1 MIDRRTIA
9 WLMAAALGLAAASAG
24 AQVPPPLPGAASLRP
39 TAPPPLPGAA
49 SVRPQAPLPLAAAA
63 SPTAVEPGADD
74 GLVQLDFND
83 VELNVVIDTIAR
95 LTNKN
100 FIYDDRVRGR
110 VTIVSPTRISV
121 AQAYAVF
128 ESVLNVKGFTTVMG
142 PGGSIKIVPV
152 RDAKESAIDTV
163 AAPTPTPDIDTFVT
177 RLIPLKYIDSD
188 AISNSL
194 KPLVSKDAALLSYPP
209 TNTIILTD
217 SASNIRRILSIL
229 DAIDIETFKEEL
241 TLLKVIHADAATLG
255 QQIADVYGGEVSSTG
270 GAGASALRSPR
281 PRTQPQ
287 IPGMPTPAQGGPGGA
302 DQQRDRVRIITD
314 ARTNSLIILSS
325 RTRLEDIRR
334 LVSKLDVPVTGG
346 GRIHVYYLK
355 NADAEELAETL
366 NSVISGQPVA
376 SKKGAGGAQQ
386 PGGVAPATAQAL
398 RAAVTELAEG
408 VSITAD
414 KPTNALIIQA
424 SQEGFATAKQVI
436 EKLDIRRPQV
446 LVEALIMEVTISNNE
461 QLGLNGIVR
470 HVGSTD
476 LTVASLTDSAGRP
489 KVFGTNTTST
499 TTSAASGGSGEV
511 TDSVLSNLLV
521 VAAKNSLRY
530 AAESTPT
537 GIATAIG
544 GSLIEAILR
553 ASANLNNANILSAPH
568 ILTSDNEEAEIK
580 VGNNIPIISSRV
592 QSASG
597 VANATGNLA
606 TSVNVERQDIG
617 ITLRVT
623 PQISEGDT
631 LRLKIFQEITN
642 INRGLIADTGD
653 PNQVGVPL
661 SSRKIENNVVVSD
674 GETVVIGGLLDNNQ
688 QNTENKVPWLG
699 DIPFLGWA
707 FKSTT
712 DTLTKINLLVFL
724 TPHIVRNAADL
735 EQQSIRKRSEF
746 ERESA
751 EGIDKTKD
759 ELEQEDARRENAMD
773 KGIPYEA
780 PEYSGNAVRDQLATF
795 SKKYPVERMGEI
807 ERQQTTERELR
818 EKAESES
825 EQASKWGVLAAIFR
839 LEGAART
846 QLTEL
851 VDAGYD
857 GTLVSNQQGGT
868 VFYELRLGP
877 YDTTEQ
883 ANHVADAVRRGY
895 GLSPTV
901 IQLETEGG
909 GATP

>member
-1 MIDRRTIA
+1 MHERRSIA
-9 WLMAAALGLAAASAG
+9 WLLAAALGLGTLAAR
-24 AQVPPPLPGAASLRP
+24 AQVPPPPGPAG
-39 TAPPPLPGAA
+39 PP
-49 SVRPQAPLPLAAAA
+49 AAAPA
-63 SPTAVEPGADD
+63 ADD

-83 VELNVVIDTIAR
+83 VELGVVIDTIAK

-110 VTIVSPTRISV
+110 VTIVSPTRIPV

-128 ESVLNVKGFTTVMG
+128 ESVLNVKGFTTVAG

-163 AAPTPTPDIDTFVT
+163 AAPTPTPDIDTYVT
-177 RLIPLKYIDSD
+177 RLIPLKYIDAD
-188 AISNSL
+188 AIANSL

-217 SASNIRRILSIL
+217 SAANIRRILSIL
-229 DAIDIETFKEEL
+229 AAIDVETFKEEL
-241 TLLKVIHADAATLG
+241 TLLKVLHADAATLA
-255 QQIADVYGGEVSSTG
+255 QQIADIYGGEVSSTS
-270 GAGASALRSPR
+270 ATGASALRSAR
-281 PRTQPQ
+281 QRTQPQ
-287 IPGMPTPAQGGPGGA
+287 IPGVPTPAGVAGGGGE
-302 DQQRDRVRIITD
+302 QQRDRVRIITD
-314 ARTNSLIILSS
+314 ARTNSLIVLSS
-325 RTRLEDIRR
+325 RTRIDDIRR
-334 LVSKLDVPVTGG
+334 LVAKLDVPVTGG

-366 NSVISGQPVA
+366 NAVVSGQPA
-376 SKKGAGGAQQ
+376 APKGGAGGATT
-386 PGGVAPATAQAL
+386 PAGAIGPAAAQAL

-408 VSITAD
+408 VTITAD
-414 KPTNALIIQA
+414 KPTNSLIIQA

-446 LVEALIMEVTISNNE
+446 LVEALIMEVTVSNNQ
-461 QLGLNGIVR
+461 QLGLNSVLS
-470 HVGSTD
+470 HVGTTSF
-476 LTVASLTDSAGRP
+476 TVASLTDSSGRP
-489 KVFGTNTTST
+489 KIFGSSNSSSSSSTSGT
-499 TTSAASGGSGEV
+499 TTGTTASATGGAFDDV
-511 TDSVLSNLLV
+511 TDSILSNLIA
-521 VAAKNSLRY
+521 VAKRSTLY
-530 AAESTPT
+530 AADGTPA
-537 GIATAIG
+537 GLATAVG
-544 GSLIEAILR
+544 GSLIEGILR
-553 ASANLNNANILSAPH
+553 ASENLNNANILSAPH

-592 QSASG
+592 QSAAG
-597 VANATGNLA
+597 VTNATGNLA

-623 PQISEGDT
+623 PQISEGES

-653 PNQVGVPL
+653 PSQVGVPL

-712 DTLTKINLLVFL
+712 DTLSKINLLVFL
-724 TPHIVRNAADL
+724 TPHIVRNEADL
-735 EQQSIRKRSEF
+735 EQQSIRKREEF
-746 ERESA
+746 QRESA
-751 EGIDKTKD
+751 QAIKQTQD
-759 ELEQEDARRENAMD
+759 ELDQEDARREEAEA
-773 KGIPYEA
+773 KGVPYE
-780 PEYSGNAVRDQLATF
+780 PPKYTGNAIRDELSQLSAR
-795 SKKYPVERMGEI
+795 YPLARMGEI
-807 ERQQTTERELR
+807 EAQQAAERDRRQRE
-818 EKAESES
+818 ENESDHGP
-825 EQASKWGVLAAIFR
+825 KWGVLAAIFR
-839 LEGAART
+839 SESAARS

-857 GTLVSNQQGGT
+857 GTLLSSQQGGA

-877 YDTTEQ
+877 YDTNEQ
-883 ANHVADAVRRGY
+883 ANHAAEAVRRGY

-901 IQLETEGG
+901 IQIEAAP
-909 GATP
+909 GAGAP

>member
-1 MIDRRTIA
+1 MTRGGNMIDRRTIA

-24 AQVPPPLPGAASLRP
+24 AQ
-39 TAPPPLPGAA
+39 APPPLPGAA
-49 SVRPQAPLPLAAAA
+49 NVRTQAPPPLPGAANVRTQAPPPLPAAA
-63 SPTAVEPGADD
+63 SSTAVEPGADD

-95 LTNKN
+95 LTDKN

-229 DAIDIETFKEEL
+229 AAIDIETFKEEL
-241 TLLKVIHADAATLG
+241 TLLKVIHADAATLA
-255 QQIADVYGGEVSSTG
+255 QQIADIYGGEVSSTG
-270 GAGASALRSPR
+270 GSGASALRSPR
-281 PRTQPQ
+281 PRAQPQ
-287 IPGMPTPAQGGPGGA
+287 IPGIPNPAQGGLGGA

-366 NSVISGQPVA
+366 NSVISGQPIA
-376 SKKGAGGAQQ
+376 PKKGAGGAQQ
-386 PGGVAPATAQAL
+386 AGGIAPATAQAL

-436 EKLDIRRPQV
+436 EKLDIRRAQV
-446 LVEALIMEVTISNNE
+446 LVEALIMEVDVSNNE
-461 QLGLNGIVR
+461 DLGLNSLYRAGGIT
-470 HVGSTD
+470 VGSR
-476 LTVASLTDSAGRP
+476 TDSGVVQNIFESAES
-489 KVFGTNTTST
+489 GTTP
-499 TTSAASGGSGEV
+499 AAPGGNFTE
-511 TDSVLSNLLV
+511 TAISNLIV
-521 VAAKNSLRY
+521 VAAKNTLRSGGNPLI
-530 AAESTPT
+530 AA
-537 GIATAIG
+537 G
-544 GSLIEAILR
+544 GTLIEGILR

-642 INRGLIADTGD
+642 INSALQRQVGSAD
-653 PNQVGVPL
+653 QVGVPL

-674 GETVVIGGLLDNNQ
+674 GETVVIGGLLDNQ
-688 QNTENKVPWLG
+688 QSAGENKAPWLG
-699 DIPFLGWA
+699 DIPFLGWV
-707 FKSTT
+707 FKSTS
-712 DTLTKINLLVFL
+712 DKLAKINLLVFL

-735 EQQSIRKRSEF
+735 EQQSIRKRAEF

-773 KGIPYEA
+773 KGIPYEPA
-780 PEYSGNAVRDQLATF
+780 ESTGNAVRDKLSTLTRR
-795 SKKYPVERMGEI
+795 YPVERMGEI
-807 ERQQTTERELR
+807 ERQQTTENERR
-818 EKAESES
+818 EKAESDSES
-825 EQASKWGVLAAIFR
+825 AQAPKWGVLAAIFR

-857 GTLVSNQQGGT
+857 GTLVSNQQGGA

-877 YDTTEQ
+877 YATTEQ
-883 ANHVADAVRRGY
+883 ASHVAEAVRHGY

-901 IQLETEGG
+901 IQLEAEGG

>member
-9 WLMAAALGLAAASAG
+9 WLLAAAVGLSPGPVLGEA
-24 AQVPPPLPGAASLRP
+24 PPALPGAASAAD
-39 TAPPPLPGAA
+39 AP
-49 SVRPQAPLPLAAAA
+49 
-63 SPTAVEPGADD
+63 ADD

-110 VTIVSPTRISV
+110 VTIVSPTRIPV

-128 ESVLNVKGFTTVMG
+128 ESVLNVKGFTTVTG

-163 AAPTPTPDIDTFVT
+163 PAPTPTPDADTFVT
-177 RLIPLKYIDSD
+177 RLIPLKYIDAD

-217 SASNIRRILSIL
+217 SASNIRRILSIIA
-229 DAIDIETFKEEL
+229 AIDIETFKEEL
-241 TLLKVIHADAATLG
+241 TLLKVLHADAATLA
-255 QQIADVYGGEVSSTG
+255 QQIADIYGGEVSSTG
-270 GAGASALRSPR
+270 AAGPSALRAAR
-281 PRTQPQ
+281 TRTQPQ
-287 IPGMPTPAQGGPGGA
+287 VPGVPTPAGAGGE
-302 DQQRDRVRIITD
+302 QQRDRVRIITD

-325 RTRLEDIRR
+325 RTRIEDIRR
-334 LVSKLDVPVTGG
+334 LVAKLDVPVTGG

-366 NSVISGQPVA
+366 NAVISGQPA
-376 SKKGAGGAQQ
+376 APKSGAGGGASG
-386 PGGVAPATAQAL
+386 PGITPAAAQAL

-446 LVEALIMEVTISNNE
+446 LVEALIMEVAVSNNE
-461 QLGLNGIVR
+461 QLGLNGLYR
-470 HVGSTD
+470 HVGDASFA
-476 LTVASLTDSAGRP
+476 VGSLTDSAGRP
-489 KVFGTNTTST
+489 TVFGSGTSTST
-499 TTSAASGGSGEV
+499 TGTTSSSGSGDV
-511 TDSVLSNLLV
+511 TDSVLSNLIA

-530 AAESTPT
+530 GT
-537 GIATAIG
+537 GPAGALTAVG
-544 GSLIEAILR
+544 GSLIEGILR
-553 ASANLNNANILSAPH
+553 ASENLNSANILSAPH

-592 QSASG
+592 QSAAG
-597 VANATGNLA
+597 VTNATGNLA

-653 PNQVGVPL
+653 PSQVGVPL

-699 DIPFLGWA
+699 DVPFLGWA
-707 FKSTT
+707 FKSTS
-712 DTLTKINLLVFL
+712 DTLQKINLLVFL

-735 EQQSIRKRSEF
+735 EHQSIRKRDEF

-751 EGIDKTKD
+751 QAISETED
-759 ELEQEDARRENAMD
+759 EIEKEEARREEAAD
-773 KGIPYEA
+773 KGVAYEE
-780 PEYSGNAVRDQLATF
+780 PEYSGNAVRDQLKQLSTR
-795 SKKYPVERMGEI
+795 YPLERMSEI
-807 ERQQTTERELR
+807 ETLQTSERERLER
-818 EKAESES
+818 EA
-825 EQASKWGVLAAIFR
+825 AAADRGPKWGVLAALYR
-839 LEGAART
+839 SEDSARE

-857 GTLVSNQQGGT
+857 GTLVSNPQGGA

-877 YDTTEQ
+877 YDTTEK
-883 ANHVADAVRRGY
+883 AGRAAEAVRRGY
-895 GLSPTV
+895 GLSTTV
-901 IQLETEGG
+901 IQLDAGE
-909 GATP
+909 AAP

>member
-9 WLMAAALGLAAASAG
+9 WLLAAAVGLA
-24 AQVPPPLPGAASLRP
+24 PGAARAQA
-39 TAPPPLPGAA
+39 TAPIPGAA
-49 SVRPQAPLPLAAAA
+49 PTAAA
-63 SPTAVEPGADD
+63 PADD

-83 VELNVVIDTIAR
+83 VELNAVIDTIAR

-110 VTIVSPTRISV
+110 VTIVSPTRIPV

-128 ESVLNVKGFTTVMG
+128 ESVLNVKGFTTVAG

-163 AAPTPTPDIDTFVT
+163 PAPTPTPDADTFVT
-177 RLIPLKYIDSD
+177 RLIPLQYIDAD

-217 SASNIRRILSIL
+217 SASNIRRILSIIA
-229 DAIDIETFKEEL
+229 AIDIETFKEEL
-241 TLLKVIHADAATLG
+241 TLLKVLHADAATLA
-255 QQIADVYGGEVSSTG
+255 QQIADIYGGEVSATG
-270 GAGASALRSPR
+270 ATGPSALRAAR
-281 PRTQPQ
+281 ARTQPQ
-287 IPGMPTPAQGGPGGA
+287 VPGVPTPAGGGIE
-302 DQQRDRVRIITD
+302 QQRDRVRIITD

-325 RTRLEDIRR
+325 RTRIEDIRR
-334 LVSKLDVPVTGG
+334 LVAKLDVPVTGG

-366 NSVISGQPVA
+366 NAVISGQPA
-376 SKKGAGGAQQ
+376 APRSGAGGGQA
-386 PGGVAPATAQAL
+386 GAGITPAAAQAL

-436 EKLDIRRPQV
+436 ERLDIRRPQV
-446 LVEALIMEVTISNNE
+446 LVEALIMEVTVSNNE
-461 QLGLNGIVR
+461 QLGLNSLYR
-470 HVGSTD
+470 HVGDASF
-476 LTVASLTDSAGRP
+476 TVGSLTDGSGRP
-489 KVFGTNTTST
+489 QVFGSGSSTSGT
-499 TTSAASGGSGEV
+499 TTTTTGGSGDV
-511 TDSVLSNLLV
+511 TDSILSNLIA
-521 VAAKNSLRY
+521 VASKNSLRY
-530 AAESTPT
+530 GTGPA
-537 GIATAIG
+537 GIATAVG
-544 GSLIEAILR
+544 GSLIEGILR
-553 ASANLNNANILSAPH
+553 ASENLNNANILSAPH

-592 QSASG
+592 QSAAG
-597 VANATGNLA
+597 VTNATGNLA

-653 PNQVGVPL
+653 PSQVGVPL

-707 FKSTT
+707 FKSTS
-712 DTLTKINLLVFL
+712 DQLQKINLLVFL

-735 EQQSIRKRSEF
+735 ERQSIRKRDEF

-751 EGIDKTKD
+751 QGIAQTED
-759 ELEQEDARRENAMD
+759 ELEKEEARREEAEE
-773 KGIPYEA
+773 KGLPYEPA
-780 PEYSGNAVRDQLATF
+780 DVTGNAVRDQLKQL
-795 SKKYPVERMGEI
+795 SSRYPLERMGEI
-807 ERQQTTERELR
+807 EAQQASERTQRERE
-818 EKAESES
+818 EAAAERGP
-825 EQASKWGVLAAIFR
+825 KWGVLAALYR
-839 LEGAART
+839 SEDAARE

-857 GTLVSNQQGGT
+857 GTLVSNQQAGA

-883 ANHVADAVRRGY
+883 AGRAAEAVRRGY
-895 GLSPTV
+895 GLSTTV
-901 IQLETEGG
+901 IQLDAGE
-909 GATP
+909 ATP